1 MAVSFAIHT
10 EAFAMTA
17 SLSPLTARLLVAA
30 CCAAVLAGCANVTD
44 GQRNVMVGTGLGAVA
59 GGLIDDG
66 RGAAIGAAV
75 GALGTYA
82 WTQYME
88 NKRRDMERVTAS
100 TGVRVEQTADNQ
112 LKLSVPSDI
121 SFATNS
127 AQIISGLRP
136 VLDTFANGLS
146 QQPGLEI
153 VIVGHADSSGND
165 AINEPLARNRANSV
179 RDYLVSRGVS
189 SARIQTEGRG
199 SREPVASNATAE
211 GRARNRR
218 VEIFLAERAPQQ
230 PAYQQPG
237 YQQPAYQ
244 QQPAY
249 PQQPSYSTPVGQ
261 PLN

>member
-1 MAVSFAIHT
+1 
-10 EAFAMTA
+10 MT
-17 SLSPLTARLLVAA
+17 SSPSPCVARLLAAA
-30 CCAAVLAGCANVTD
+30 CAAAVLAGCANVTE
-44 GQRNVMVGTGLGAVA
+44 GQRNVMIGTGVGAAA
-59 GGLIDDG
+59 GGLIGDG

-88 NKRRDMERVTAS
+88 NKRRDMERVTAG

-127 AQIISGLRP
+127 AQIVSGLRP

-165 AINEPLARNRANSV
+165 AINDPLARNRAASV

-199 SREPVASNATAE
+199 SREPIASNATAE
-211 GRARNRR
+211 GMRATAAWKSSWPN
-218 VEIFLAERAPQQ
+218 APSSNPPTSSQHISNPRISSS
-230 PAYQQPG
+230 PATPL
-237 YQQPAYQ
+237 
-244 QQPAY
+244 
-249 PQQPSYSTPVGQ
+249 PSALP
-261 PLN
+261 

>member
-1 MAVSFAIHT
+1 
-10 EAFAMTA
+10 MT
-17 SLSPLTARLLVAA
+17 SSPSPCAARLLAAA
-30 CCAAVLAGCANVTD
+30 CAAAVLAGCANVTE
-44 GQRNVMVGTGLGAVA
+44 GQRNVMIGTGVGAAA
-59 GGLIDDG
+59 GGLIGDG

-88 NKRRDMERVTAS
+88 NKRRDMERVTAG

-127 AQIISGLRP
+127 AQIVSGLRP

-165 AINEPLARNRANSV
+165 AINDPLARNRAASV

-199 SREPVASNATAE
+199 SREPIASNATAE

-218 VEIFLAERAPQQ
+218 VEIFLAERAQQQ
-230 PAYQQPG
+230 PAYQQPTH
-237 YQQPAYQ
+237 QQPAYQ
-244 QQPAY
+244 
-249 PQQPSYSTPVGQ
+249 QQPSYSTPVGT
-261 PLN
+261 PMN

>member
-1 MAVSFAIHT
+1 
-10 EAFAMTA
+10 MT
-17 SLSPLTARLLVAA
+17 SSPSPCVARLLAAA
-30 CCAAVLAGCANVTD
+30 CAAAVLAGCANVTE
-44 GQRNVMVGTGLGAVA
+44 GQRNVMIGTGVGAAA
-59 GGLIDDG
+59 GGLIGDG
-66 RGAAIGAAV
+66 RGAASGAAV

-88 NKRRDMERVTAS
+88 NKRR
-100 TGVRVEQTADNQ
+100 VEQPADNQ

-127 AQIISGLRP
+127 AQIVSGLRP

-165 AINEPLARNRANSV
+165 AINDPLARNRAASV

-199 SREPVASNATAE
+199 SREPIASNATAE

-218 VEIFLAERAPQQ
+218 VEIFLAERAQQQ
-230 PAYQQPG
+230 PAYQQPTH
-237 YQQPAYQ
+237 QQPAYQ
-244 QQPAY
+244 QQPG
-249 PQQPSYSTPVGQ
+249 YSTPVGT
-261 PLN
+261 PMN